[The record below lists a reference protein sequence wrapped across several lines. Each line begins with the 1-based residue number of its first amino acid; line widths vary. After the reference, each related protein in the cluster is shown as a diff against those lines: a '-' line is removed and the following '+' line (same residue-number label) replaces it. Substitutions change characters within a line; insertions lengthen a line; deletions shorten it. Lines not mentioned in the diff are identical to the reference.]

1 MKKRLNKIL
10 SAMTATCMAAAIAV
24 PYSNAEVSA
33 AVTWKCGDV
42 NSDGKVNLS
51 DQVALSKYLNGR
63 MELPDYSK
71 ADMNADHVIDA
82 IDSKI
87 FTNYMGE
94 KISSLPY
101 MGYGGGPAYQVDSTT
116 HINTAVTYN
125 KFDASTRNLIGT
137 YTLESNALPTSVS
150 TYANEVVDE
159 RELDTNNLK
168 GVVKLV
174 NGADLSTGFIID
186 AHTIAT
192 AAHCVAYHGGK
203 VQVSLDK
210 ILIIADDGSVVET
223 ITDIS
228 EVHVPILYG
237 DNDCDGY
244 YKGNDQDKPYDS
256 YDYALITVSQ
266 DLSEYACFN
275 LGVMEDGMK
284 GNSRDVYMT
293 GFPRQVDIDHDG
305 IIDEDSDTVN
315 GRYTHKRYTC
325 IGNVIPDV
333 NKYEQYSIDETRKF
347 FYSNAIS
354 SAGNSG
360 GPVYVKTTIG
370 NQVYYTVIGINTSH
384 YPEAADGEYMCAVGT
399 RMTTEMLHFYKNN
412 PNISY

>member
-1 MKKRLNKIL
+1 MKKRINKIL
-10 SAMTATCMAAAIAV
+10 SAMTATCMAAAMAV

-33 AVTWKCGDV
+33 AVAWKCGDV

-71 ADMNADHVIDA
+71 ADMNADHIVDA

-125 KFDASTRNLIGT
+125 KFDASNKNEFIGT

-159 RELDTNNLK
+159 RYADTDNLK
-168 GVVKLV
+168 GVVKII
-174 NGADLSTGFIID
+174 NGVDLSTGFIID

-192 AAHCVAYHGGK
+192 AAHCVAYSGSSM
-203 VQVSLDK
+203 QTSLDK

-228 EVHVPILYG
+228 EVHVPVLYG
-237 DNDCDGY
+237 QG
-244 YKGNDQDKPYDS
+244 GGYDS
-256 YDYALITVSQ
+256 YDYALITVPQ

-293 GFPRQVDIDHDG
+293 GFPRQVDVDHNG
-305 IIDEDSDTVN
+305 IIDNNEKKVN
-315 GRYTHKRYTC
+315 TIFNNHKRFTC

-333 NKYEQYSIDETRKF
+333 NKYEQYSIDGTRKF
-347 FYSNAIS
+347 FYNNAIS

-370 NQVYYTVIGINTSH
+370 NQVYYTVIGINTAH

>member
-1 MKKRLNKIL
+1 MKKSLNKIL

-71 ADMNADHVIDA
+71 ADMNADHIVDA

-125 KFDASTRNLIGT
+125 KFDASTRNLIET

-150 TYANEVVDE
+150 TYTNEVVDE
-159 RELDTNNLK
+159 REPDTKDLK

-174 NGADLSTGFIID
+174 NGSDISTGFIID
-186 AHTIAT
+186 AHSIAT
-192 AAHCVAYHGGK
+192 AAHCVAYSGSSM
-203 VQVSLDK
+203 QLSLDK
-210 ILIIADDGSVVET
+210 ILIIADNGSVVKT

-228 EVHVPILYG
+228 EVHVPVLYG
-237 DNDCDGY
+237 EDGL
-244 YKGNDQDKPYDS
+244 YDR
-256 YDYALITVSQ
+256 YDYALITVPQ

-275 LGVMEDGMK
+275 LGVMEDGIK
-284 GNSRDVYMT
+284 GTSRDVYVT
-293 GFPRQVDIDHDG
+293 GFPREINQSG
-305 IIDEDSDTVN
+305 SDDKGETVN

-325 IGNVIPDV
+325 IGNVINDV
-333 NKYEQYSIDETRKF
+333 YTGEQYSMDGTRKF
-347 FYSNAIS
+347 FYNNAFTS
-354 SAGNSG
+354 SGNSG

-370 NQVYYTVIGINTSH
+370 NQVYYTVIGIHTNH
-384 YPEAADGEYMCAVGT
+384 YPYFMHDGYQCGIGT

-412 PNISY
+412 PNIFY